1 MDDLDHI
8 EINELLGKG
17 AFGDVFAG
25 KYNGTDVAIKQAVS
39 DSSQLRREYI
49 VYSRLKGGVGIPA
62 VYWFGVYLHRPA
74 LIMDIMGP
82 STEDLFDYCNRAF
95 SIKTVLLLADQLIS
109 CMEFVHSKG
118 ILHRDIKPS
127 NFVMGRPPRAGQ
139 VYLVDFGVATKHS
152 MEYKEDLPFVGTMRY
167 ASINVHLGVRS
178 SWRDDMESLGYV
190 LVYYLA
196 GRLPWQN
203 VVAPTKRV
211 KCGIVL
217 SRKLAGGLAH
227 KNVPTIILRIIKYCR
242 DLRFED
248 TPDYAKLR
256 HRLKRHANDKGIVY
270 DNRFDWMSQ

>member
-1 MDDLDHI
+1 
-8 EINELLGKG
+8 
-17 AFGDVFAG
+17 
-25 KYNGTDVAIKQAVS
+25 
-39 DSSQLRREYI
+39 
-49 VYSRLKGGVGIPA
+49 
-62 VYWFGVYLHRPA
+62 
-74 LIMDIMGP
+74 
-82 STEDLFDYCNRAF
+82 
-95 SIKTVLLLADQLIS
+95 
-109 CMEFVHSKG
+109 MEFVHSKG